1 MNSPAPLKTRLVAA
15 ILRHTPNCAEM
26 ARLASRALEQPL
38 PWRTRLRMRLHYVI
52 CAWCERYARQLRF
65 LHHAAPHLHE
75 PADAPTTRDLSI
87 DARRRIIQRLQDARC
102 E

>member
-1 MNSPAPLKTRLVAA
+1 MKSPSLKTRLVAG

-52 CAWCERYARQLRF
+52 CAWCERYARHLRF
-65 LHHAAPHLHE
+65 LHRAAPHLHE
-75 PADAPTTRDLSI
+75 PPAALSPRCLSD
-87 DARRRIIQRLQDARC
+87 DARRRIIQRLQEAHCD
-102 E
+102 